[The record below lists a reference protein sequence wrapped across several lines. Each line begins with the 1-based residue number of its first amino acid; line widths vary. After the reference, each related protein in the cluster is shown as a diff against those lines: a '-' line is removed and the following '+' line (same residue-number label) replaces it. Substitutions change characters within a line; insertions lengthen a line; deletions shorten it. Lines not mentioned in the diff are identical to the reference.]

1 MLHEEYQARL
11 RSPTKPVSPLTPK
24 KKQES
29 GRSPSKEIYSDRFIP
44 LRTTNLPQN
53 FALLTPSTSPTVTST
68 KSVSPGVNTT
78 SPATPDKDHQ
88 EKLAT
93 YNQLLQNELIP
104 PHTQNQST
112 TPPVSSTRRRLFSW
126 KSTIQ
131 ESPTSDPFS
140 LSPITPASQI
150 LLAAPRK
157 SPRKIPKVPF
167 KVLEAP
173 AIKDDFYLNLVDW
186 SSTNLLAVALNR
198 SVYLWNAT
206 SSQVTH
212 LCEISEPDR
221 VTSVAWMAKGTHLAV
236 GASNGTVS
244 LYDVNK
250 LLSVREFKGHQS
262 RVGTLGWSGPLLTSG
277 SRDRSILLRDTRVK
291 EQICSKLVAHKQ
303 EVCGL
308 KWSDMLAS
316 GGNDNKLLVWD
327 LRSNL
332 SPLCKFTDHK
342 AAVKAIAWSPHQRGL
357 LASGGGTADRCIRF
371 WNCNTNSA
379 LQSIDT
385 GSQVCNL
392 AWSKNVNELV
402 STHGYSQNQIV
413 VWSYPS
419 MSEVAQLT
427 GHTTRV
433 LYLSVSPDGQTIVTG
448 AGDETLRFW
457 NIFPCS
463 KFSLDKPGIQEFYS
477 RNDIR

>member
-11 RSPTKPVSPLTPK
+11 RSPTKTSGLSP
-24 KKQES
+24 KQQET
-29 GRSPSKEIYSDRFIP
+29 GRSPSKEVYSDRFIP
-44 LRTTNLPQN
+44 LRTSNLPQS
-53 FALLTPSTSPTVTST
+53 FALLTPPTSPPNH
-68 KSVSPGVNTT
+68 SVVLTGANANAPSPT
-78 SPATPDKDHQ
+78 TPDKEHL

-93 YNQLLQNELIP
+93 YNKVLQNEWIG
-104 PHTQNQST
+104 TQNSNQLSS
-112 TPPVSSTRRRLFSW
+112 TPPTPTARRRLFSW
-126 KSTIQ
+126 KSSLQ
-131 ESPTSDPFS
+131 EAPTSDPFS
-140 LSPITPASQI
+140 LSPITPASQV

-157 SPRKIPKVPF
+157 PPRKIPKIPF

-186 SSTNLLAVALNR
+186 SSTNILAVALNR

-206 SSQVTH
+206 SSSVTH
-212 LCEISEPDR
+212 LCEIPEPDR
-221 VTSVAWMAKGTHLAV
+221 VTSVAWMGKGTHLAV
-236 GASNGTVS
+236 GISKGTVS
-244 LYDVNK
+244 LWDVGK
-250 LLSVREFKGHQS
+250 IQSVREFEGHKS
-262 RVGTLGWSGPLLTSG
+262 RVGTLGWSGPMLTSG

-291 EQICSKLVAHKQ
+291 DHYTSKLVAHKQ

-308 KWSDMLAS
+308 KWSEMLAS

-327 LRSNL
+327 LRSAL
-332 SPLCKFTDHK
+332 HPLCKFTDHK

-371 WNCNTNSA
+371 WNCNTNAA

-419 MSEVAQLT
+419 MSQVVQLT

-433 LYLSVSPDGQTIVTG
+433 LYLAVSPDGQTIVTG

-457 NIFPCS
+457 NIFPCAKLS
-463 KFSLDKPGIQEFYS
+463 QDRPGIQELYS